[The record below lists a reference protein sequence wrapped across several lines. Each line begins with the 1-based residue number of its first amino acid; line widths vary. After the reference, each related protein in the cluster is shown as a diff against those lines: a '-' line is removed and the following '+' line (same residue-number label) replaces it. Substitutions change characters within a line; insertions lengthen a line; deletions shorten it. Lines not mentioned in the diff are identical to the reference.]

1 MKVLYLLNIPSPNRV
16 DFFNEFGKLCELTVL
31 FETES
36 STERDKS
43 WKNYQ
48 FKNFQGIIMRGKRTS
63 LDTAFCPSVIK
74 YLKKG
79 RFDCI
84 FIANLASPTGLLA
97 VAWLKIRHIP
107 YIYEGDGGIAGKKTG
122 MKARLKRFIISSAQL
137 CFSTTND
144 FDKYCM
150 VYGAEQE
157 RIRRYPFSSIFE
169 TDILKE
175 VPSEKYKESL
185 REELAIKESRM
196 ILSVGRIIH
205 LKGFDV
211 LLNAFAE
218 INDPKWGL
226 YIIGGKINKE
236 FQKIISEK
244 KIKNVYFLD
253 FMLPA
258 ELRRYYEASDIFVL
272 PTRYDPWGLVI
283 NEAMAAGLP
292 VITTYACG
300 AGSEMV
306 EHGECGFLYEPEK
319 TDSLKFN
326 LNLLMHCDARR
337 KEMGEKALGIAHEYT
352 LEKMAEVHY
361 RILEKGVGER
371 TLFL

>member
-31 FETES
+31 FETEA
-36 STERDKS
+36 STERDES

-48 FKNFQGIIMRGKRTS
+48 FKNFQGIILPGKRMS

-74 YLKKG
+74 YLK
-79 RFDCI
+79 RERYDYVI
-84 FIANLASPTGLLA
+84 IANLASPTGLLA
-97 VAWLKIRHIP
+97 VAWLKMKRIP
-107 YIYEGDGGIAGKKTG
+107 YCYEGDGGIAGKKTG

-157 RIRRYPFSSIFE
+157 KIRRYPFSSIFE
-169 TDILKE
+169 ADILKE
-175 VPSEKYKESL
+175 VSSEKYKESL
-185 REELAIKESRM
+185 RKELAIKENR
-196 ILSVGRIIH
+196 IVLSVGRIIH

-218 INDPKWGL
+218 INDPEWGL
-226 YIIGGKINKE
+226 YIIGGKANKE
-236 FQKIISEK
+236 FQEIIIEK
-244 KIKNVYFLD
+244 KIKNVHFID
-253 FMLPA
+253 FKLPN
-258 ELRRYYEASDIFVL
+258 ELKKYYEAADIFVM
-272 PTRYDPWGLVI
+272 PTRSDTWGLVI

-300 AGSEMV
+300 AGTEMIV
-306 EHGECGFLYEPEK
+306 PEKNGFLYEPE
-319 TDSLKFN
+319 DIDALKKY
-326 LNLLMHCDARR
+326 LLVLMRCSVMRR
-337 KEMGEKALGIAHEYT
+337 EIGEKALETVHEYT

-361 RILEKGVGER
+361 RVLKKEVGE
-371 TLFL
+371 